1 MTSQSTRSGRPEGAN
16 EAKANCGVLRIV
28 GSIAGAANSF
38 ADVVSVLCL
47 AVAAILVFMQVLLRY
62 VFRIGFVWT
71 EELARHLIVY
81 CSLIGSSIVVRNDA
95 HPRVEVFVE
104 LLPHALRRYL
114 SVLLDLLVL
123 GFLGVLIWQGIES
136 TMFGMRTKT
145 RDSLCHG
152 PTHAQRYPSAACS
165 WRSGGVQDGVP
176 DSRRSLERWAG
187 ECRDNNRYSATGL
200 RRSAV
205 PQDPGGVRPRH
216 LIGVL
221 ALSPNSCRSYTS
233 SAIACSA
240 ESTTSFSWPSP
251 LSCWRERS

>member
-71 EELARHLIVY
+71 EELARYLIVY

-104 LLPHALRRYL
+104 LLPHALRRYF

-145 RDSLCHG
+145 PGLAM
-152 PTHAQRYPSAACS
+152 PWAYAYAAIPVS
-165 WRSGGVQDGVP
+165 
-176 DSRRSLERWAG
+176 
-187 ECRDNNRYSATGL
+187 
-200 RRSAV
+200 
-205 PQDPGGVRPRH
+205 
-216 LIGVL
+216 GVL
-221 ALSPNSCRSYTS
+221 M
-233 SAIACSA
+233 AIQVVFRMVSRIRGD
-240 ESTTSFSWPSP
+240 
-251 LSCWRERS
+251 L